1 MFMFKELLVMSDI
14 CNIKDKMGRT
24 ILHTAATQG
33 RNIPVLVPD
42 VFLCFSTEKKT
53 FQLLRFSI
61 NV

>member
-1 MFMFKELLVMSDI
+1 MSDI